1 MNVRVLGALLAAMP
15 LWAAAAPPQ
24 YAVVDLGVADV
35 AGAGLTWK
43 DRKQPVPAPTWWPG
57 GGPCAGN
64 PPMPDVQA
72 QFDNF
77 AVGNVCQ
84 DERLGYVAAEWNIG
98 STVTLT
104 ILGLMPGAKSGFGTD
119 GDYASALD
127 FNTRGDIVGYSDSP
141 YDSYIPQAH
150 SPAAHGFIYNNGT
163 WTDLIP
169 IAGTSYNSA
178 AEGINDSREVVG
190 WTNTISSETGAVLQR
205 AFIYIGGTMYNLTF
219 YLAGGPTVKLSDAYG
234 IDCQGNI
241 SATGTPAAGGR
252 THSYLLVRQGT
263 ARTSC
268 PQ

>member
-15 LWAAAAPPQ
+15 VLAAATPPQ

-43 DRKQPVPAPTWWPG
+43 DRKQPEPAPTWWPG

-72 QFDNF
+72 QFGNL
-77 AVGNVCQ
+77 AVGSVCQ
-84 DERLGYVAAEWNIG
+84 DERLGFVAAEWNLG
-98 STVTLT
+98 SPVTLT
-104 ILGLMPGAKSGFGTD
+104 ILGMMPGAKSGFGID
-119 GDYASALD
+119 GDYAAALD
-127 FNTRGDIVGYSDSP
+127 FNTRGDIVGYSNSP
-141 YDSYIPQAH
+141 YDSYIPRAH
-150 SPAAHGFIYNNGT
+150 SPAAHGFIYNNGA
-163 WTDLIP
+163 WTDLTP
-169 IAGTSYNSA
+169 LAGTSYDSA

-190 WTNTISSETGAVLQR
+190 WTNTISRETGEVLQR
-205 AFIYIGGTMYNLTF
+205 AFVYSGGTMYNLTF
-219 YLAGGPTVKLSDAYG
+219 YLVGGPTVKLSDAYG

-241 SATGTPAAGGR
+241 SASGTPAAGGS
-252 THSYLLVRQGT
+252 THSYLLVRQGP